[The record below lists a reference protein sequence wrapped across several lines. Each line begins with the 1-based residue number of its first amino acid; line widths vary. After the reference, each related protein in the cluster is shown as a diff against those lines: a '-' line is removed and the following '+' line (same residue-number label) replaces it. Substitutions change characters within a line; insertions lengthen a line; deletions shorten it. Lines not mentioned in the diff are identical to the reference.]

1 MRPGAGKARTGGC
14 RPSRVR
20 TAPVVRPRHGDVR
33 VRLDHAVRRHGGAV
47 AGASRESSRMGS
59 RTVGTGR
66 ERRPMGFGDA
76 HGVRPSV
83 SKLVVQAAAADGGHT
98 RVGLGCRDGRSRVFG
113 RAYRDGC
120 LAGASSMEHPARA
133 YGVLDVP
140 RKRDP
145 RGVRGGWPDGRGTGP
160 LADFVDRSCG
170 LRIHRLPPHSQQES
184 GRLHQGQRVTGR
196 KAVRFR
202 CRALR
207 GVPRDPHGA
216 RRLQPVA
223 IDTVSIVLK
232 EVYSVDTVSMPS
244 RNRQSVDIVS
254 IVSSV

>member
-1 MRPGAGKARTGGC
+1 
-14 RPSRVR
+14 
-20 TAPVVRPRHGDVR
+20 
-33 VRLDHAVRRHGGAV
+33 
-47 AGASRESSRMGS
+47 
-59 RTVGTGR
+59 
-66 ERRPMGFGDA
+66 MGFGDA
-76 HGVRPSV
+76 HEVRPSV

-170 LRIHRLPPHSQQES
+170 LRTHRLPPHSQQES
-184 GRLHQGQRVTGR
+184 GRLHQGQQVTGR
-196 KAVRFR
+196 KAVRLR

-207 GVPRDPHGA
+207 GVPREDPHGA

-232 EVYSVDTVSMPS
+232 EVYSVDTVSIPS

-254 IVSSV
+254 IVLSV

>member
-1 MRPGAGKARTGGC
+1 
-14 RPSRVR
+14 
-20 TAPVVRPRHGDVR
+20 
-33 VRLDHAVRRHGGAV
+33 
-47 AGASRESSRMGS
+47 
-59 RTVGTGR
+59 
-66 ERRPMGFGDA
+66 
-76 HGVRPSV
+76 
-83 SKLVVQAAAADGGHT
+83 
-98 RVGLGCRDGRSRVFG
+98 
-113 RAYRDGC
+113 
-120 LAGASSMEHPARA
+120 MEHPARA

-170 LRIHRLPPHSQQES
+170 LRTHRLPPHSQQES
-184 GRLHQGQRVTGR
+184 GRLHQGQQVTGR
-196 KAVRFR
+196 KAVRLR

-207 GVPRDPHGA
+207 GVPREDPHGA

-232 EVYSVDTVSMPS
+232 EVYSVDTVSIPS

-254 IVSSV
+254 IVLSV

>member
-1 MRPGAGKARTGGC
+1 MPQGKSVVDASSGGRLNSRTARPGFAGTVPGWTPNATAWKTRSEDGWRNDAGWSGRGSNGRLPT
-14 RPSRVR
+14 SRVR
-20 TAPVVRPRHGDVR
+20 TALVVRPRHGDVR

-66 ERRPMGFGDA
+66 ERWPMGFGDA

-83 SKLVVQAAAADGGHT
+83 SKLVVQAAAADVGHT

-140 RKRDP
+140 RKRDLVVSVEVG
-145 RGVRGGWPDGRGTGP
+145 RMVGG
-160 LADFVDRSCG
+160 
-170 LRIHRLPPHSQQES
+170 
-184 GRLHQGQRVTGR
+184 RVHWLT
-196 KAVRFR
+196 
-202 CRALR
+202 LW
-207 GVPRDPHGA
+207 
-216 RRLQPVA
+216 
-223 IDTVSIVLK
+223 IVLA
-232 EVYSVDTVSMPS
+232 VSAFIAYHRILSRRVDDFI
-244 RNRQSVDIVS
+244 RDNG
-254 IVSSV
+254 